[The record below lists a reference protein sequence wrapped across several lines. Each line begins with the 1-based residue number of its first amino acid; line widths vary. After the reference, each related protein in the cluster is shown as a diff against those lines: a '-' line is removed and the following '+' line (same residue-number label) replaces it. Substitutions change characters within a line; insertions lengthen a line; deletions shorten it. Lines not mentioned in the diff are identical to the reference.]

1 MPFPVMSY
9 TLPLLLAHPHYQAKC
24 FPIKISL
31 IGCTRNKGGETG
43 HEKVDI
49 ARKVGILSFIL

>member
-9 TLPLLLAHPHYQAKC
+9 TLSLLLAHPRYQAKY
-24 FPIKISL
+24 FPIKLSL
-31 IGCTRNKGGETG
+31 IGCTRNKGGEPG

-49 ARKVGILSFIL
+49 A